1 MSGEEAGW
9 KAILMDKLI
18 IISTCDQEYIPILK
32 PFLRSLRKN
41 ATCIHP
47 YIRFI
52 NVDKESIKEI
62 CKIYPNLWHSVDNK
76 KLDTKRKHLNKKG
89 ILLQEELDRGFQE
102 KLTKFRGAR
111 WLYSDKMAYC
121 SNIRY
126 NSINKALSAGVAHIL
141 MTDIDAIVRKDL
153 DELYELIKSH
163 DLCVV
168 CSNKEDFPQRQQC
181 EEETKSLRFPELEE
195 FYHGGF
201 IGVRNSPTMREI
213 FQKIEKNIN
222 LYDWDSDEL
231 VISKIFLEHEK
242 EIDIHN
248 LPRKYKDEGL
258 YDASLGYP
266 LFQEDSVIWSGT
278 ANSKYTNK
286 CYAQELEFYDS

>member
-1 MSGEEAGW
+1 MN
-9 KAILMDKLI
+9 KLV

-41 ATCIHP
+41 AGRVQP

-52 NVDKESIKEI
+52 NTKKESIDEM
-62 CKIYPNLWHSVDNK
+62 CETYPNLWYSIDNIE
-76 KLDTKRKHLNKKG
+76 LDTKRKNLNKKG
-89 ILLQEELDRGFQE
+89 ILLQEELDRGFKNKE
-102 KLTKFRGAR
+102 TKFRGAR

-126 NSINKALSAGVAHIL
+126 NSINRVLGAGVKHIL
-141 MTDIDAIVRKDL
+141 MMDIDAIVRKDL
-153 DELYELIKSH
+153 GELYDTIKSH

-168 CSNKEDFPQRQQC
+168 CSNSEDFVQRQLC
-181 EEETKSLRFPELEE
+181 EEETKRLRFPELEE

-201 IGVRNSPTMREI
+201 IGVRNSPLMREI

-231 VISKIFLEHEK
+231 VISKIFTKFERD
-242 EIDIHN
+242 IDIHN

-258 YDASLGYP
+258 YSLEEACP
-266 LFQEDSVIWSGT
+266 VFQESSVVWSGT
-278 ANSKYTNK
+278 ASTKYTNRV
-286 CYAQELEFYDS
+286 YNEELKLYDS